1 MTFESGRRRSLSV
14 GTSSIFVSGRRGTA
28 AHSTKVAMVAAIL
41 ALGPAAAHAAP
52 EEIQVYMDERG
63 APGEVGLDIHNNY
76 VLSGD
81 SELDYPGQ
89 RQSPHQFRIT
99 PEFALGLSDHFEL
112 GAYLPL
118 AAIDYHGRFTVDGVK
133 FRLKYVGSER
143 DASWFWGANFE
154 IGRVRHALDPN
165 PYNAEFKLIGG
176 MRSGRWTLAANANM
190 DFTVSGPAAAPASL
204 EIATKASYAVTTG
217 FSLGVE
223 NYNGVGEFKRLGRL
237 GSSEQSTY
245 LVADTHVGKWDLNLG
260 VGRGYGANRD
270 RWTVKAIIGVPLR

>member
-1 MTFESGRRRSLSV
+1 M
-14 GTSSIFVSGRRGTA
+14 FVSGRGA
-28 AHSTKVAMVAAIL
+28 IVGHWTKAVAIAVMVAFR
-41 ALGPAAAHAAP
+41 PAAAHAAP
-52 EEIQVYMDERG
+52 EEIQVYMDEMG
-63 APGEVGLDIHNNY
+63 APGEIGLDLHNNY

-81 SELDYPGQ
+81 PTPDYSGQ
-89 RQSPHQFRIT
+89 RRSTHQYRIT

-118 AAIDYHGRFTVDGVK
+118 AAIDHRGHFTIDGVK
-133 FRLKYVGSER
+133 FRLKYIGSKR
-143 DASWFWGANFE
+143 DAHWFWGANFE
-154 IGRVRHALDPN
+154 IGRVRYALDQN

-176 MRSGRWTLAANANM
+176 VRSGRGTLAANANT

-204 EIATKASYAVTTG
+204 EIATKASYAVTPG

-223 NYNGVGEFKRLGRL
+223 NYTGVGAFRRLGRF

-270 RWTVKAIIGVPLR
+270 RWTVKAIIGVPFR